1 MITGLTGER
10 GEALNPTVSIVIP
23 AFNEE
28 ATIGNTI
35 TRTLTTLEA
44 TRLPYEVI
52 VVDDG
57 STDQTRTRA
66 QHRSV
71 TLLTNGKN
79 QGKGSALKRGFTHA
93 TGAIVITID
102 ADGSHDPA
110 DIKKLLTPAL
120 NGADVVIGSRFA
132 NGQGNHATKKLHLI
146 GNHLINLVI
155 RVLTGKHITDSQTG
169 FRALK
174 REVIQEIRI
183 ASQGYQV
190 ETELTVKSLK
200 NGNHVQEVPIRI
212 SPRADG
218 ASHLCP
224 LRDGLKIFKTIME
237 SSINP

>member
-1 MITGLTGER
+1 MTTRPTGER
-10 GEALNPTVSIVIP
+10 GEALSPTVSIVIP

-35 TRTLTTLEA
+35 AKTLTTLEA
-44 TRLPYEVI
+44 TRLSYEVI

-66 QHRSV
+66 QHRNV

-110 DIKKLLTPAL
+110 DIERLLTPAL
-120 NGADVVIGSRFA
+120 NGADVVIGSRFT

-174 REVIQEIRI
+174 REVIREIRI
-183 ASQGYQV
+183 ASKGYQV

-200 NGNHVQEVPIRI
+200 NGNQVQEVPIRI

-218 ASHLCP
+218 TSHLCP

-237 SSINP
+237 STIKP